1 MNDDHCT
8 YVSYLNF
15 VKGLSFD
22 DLLILAKRLVMLN
35 ASMVRNRWSFNVVIK
50 DVKIPKEEGKMVILR
65 HFLNLNNFM
74 VK

>member
-1 MNDDHCT
+1 MDSLIERKVLGNWLLFLFIMFYMRFVMNDDHCT

-35 ASMVRNRWSFNVVIK
+35 ASMVRNR
-50 DVKIPKEEGKMVILR
+50 
-65 HFLNLNNFM
+65 
-74 VK
+74 